1 MPPSSLA
8 GSATEPTSQH
18 VSVTPAPSVP
28 GHTSWDAP
36 FVRLQRNTG
45 QQWPQPG
52 ATFEK
57 PNSGHT
63 GTISTT
69 VRVG

>member
-1 MPPSSLA
+1 
-8 GSATEPTSQH
+8 
-18 VSVTPAPSVP
+18 
-28 GHTSWDAP
+28 
-36 FVRLQRNTG
+36 VRLQRNTG

-52 ATFEK
+52 ATFPEK